1 MSTVIEFDNEKAT
14 QALNFFAQKEG
25 GSISKLKAVKLI
37 WLADRYHLRHY
48 GRPIT
53 NDTYC
58 AMKFGP
64 VGSSV
69 KDFAECSDFLSTE
82 ERSYL
87 KKFISSDRANNLVIS
102 KKQVDTDVLSATDLE
117 ALNTVYQ
124 TFGKLSPTKLVK
136 YSHDYPEWSKFKT
149 QLESGGSTC
158 EVMSYTDFFANP
170 TNQDDPFFK
179 ESPSKL
185 KATKEAFLDNFAVA
199 SFWLAD

>member
-58 AMKFGP
+58 AMKYGP

-69 KDFAECSDFLSTE
+69 KDFAECSDFLSAE
-82 ERSYL
+82 ERLYL
-87 KKFISSDRANNLVIS
+87 KKFLTCDRANNLVIS
-102 KKQVDTDVLSATDLE
+102 KKQVDTDVLSSTDLE
-117 ALNTVYQ
+117 SLNIVYQ
-124 TFGKLSPTKLVK
+124 TFGQLSPAKLVK

-149 QLESGGSTC
+149 QLESGGSTR

-170 TNQDDPFFK
+170 TDQSDSFFK
-179 ESPSKL
+179 ESPAKL
-185 KATKEAFLDNFAVA
+185 KATKEAFLDNFSLAN
-199 SFWLAD
+199 FWLSD